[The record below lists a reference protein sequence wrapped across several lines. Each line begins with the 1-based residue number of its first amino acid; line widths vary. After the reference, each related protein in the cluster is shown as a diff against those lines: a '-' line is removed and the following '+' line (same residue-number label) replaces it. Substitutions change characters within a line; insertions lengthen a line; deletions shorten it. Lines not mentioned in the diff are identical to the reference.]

1 MRKTDLG
8 SIVNKQTHRL
18 SSKGSLEGMHVTP
31 LLTIYEKVRAEVAWS
46 NGHSYHLA
54 KFPDGYLSAWWA
66 D

>member
-31 LLTIYEKVRAEVAWS
+31 LLTIYEKVRAEVA
-46 NGHSYHLA
+46 
-54 KFPDGYLSAWWA
+54 
-66 D
+66 